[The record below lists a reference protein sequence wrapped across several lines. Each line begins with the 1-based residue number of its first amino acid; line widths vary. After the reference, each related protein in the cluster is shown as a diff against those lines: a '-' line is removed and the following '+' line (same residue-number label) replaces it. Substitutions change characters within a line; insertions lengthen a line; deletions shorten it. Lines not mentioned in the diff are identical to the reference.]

1 MRRIALL
8 ILALAFAA
16 PQAAAQRTPDRRPP
30 RDTIRFADPA
40 PSDSIGRDE
49 ADEDETAADT
59 AAADSVP
66 RPGPFSR
73 DGGRG
78 PFSVEASGQ
87 VAPRPPR
94 GEIVWLETAP
104 APRVAAR
111 DTAASRRTSARD
123 TARTGSGR
131 SASRDTTSAGRTAS
145 RDTASTRRTGTGQ
158 TARRDTASTGGRTA
172 SRDTAARTRTAAR
185 DTASRTGRTA
195 PRDTASRRTGTTT
208 PASGR
213 TATSATTTPTRPA
226 QGSAPRR
233 TMHTVAAGETFFG
246 IARRYGVTAAQ
257 LRAMNPDVDPESV
270 EVGDVLRLPAAARDS
285 RASGSAQGTAGQP
298 QTPAASR
305 TPNRTGSRPTRPAT
319 RTHTVAPGE
328 TLFGIA
334 RRYGV
339 TRQAIIDANELESNQ
354 VRTGQRLTIPPPD

>member
-1 MRRIALL
+1 
-8 ILALAFAA
+8 
-16 PQAAAQRTPDRRPP
+16 
-30 RDTIRFADPA
+30 
-40 PSDSIGRDE
+40 
-49 ADEDETAADT
+49 
-59 AAADSVP
+59 
-66 RPGPFSR
+66 
-73 DGGRG
+73 
-78 PFSVEASGQ
+78 
-87 VAPRPPR
+87 
-94 GEIVWLETAP
+94 
-104 APRVAAR
+104 
-111 DTAASRRTSARD
+111 
-123 TARTGSGR
+123 
-131 SASRDTTSAGRTAS
+131 
-145 RDTASTRRTGTGQ
+145 
-158 TARRDTASTGGRTA
+158 
-172 SRDTAARTRTAAR
+172 
-185 DTASRTGRTA
+185 
-195 PRDTASRRTGTTT
+195 
-208 PASGR
+208 
-213 TATSATTTPTRPA
+213 
-226 QGSAPRR
+226 
-233 TMHTVAAGETFFG
+233 MHTVAAGETFFG

>member
-8 ILALAFAA
+8 IVALAFAA
-16 PQAAAQRTPDRRPP
+16 PEAAAQGTPNRRPP
-30 RDTIRFADPA
+30 RDTIRFAEPA
-40 PSDSIGRDE
+40 PSDSADDE
-49 ADEDETAADT
+49 ADDDHADADA

-104 APRVAAR
+104 APRVASS
-111 DTAASRRTSARD
+111 DTAASRRASIRD
-123 TARTGSGR
+123 TARTGS
-131 SASRDTTSAGRTAS
+131 GRTAS
-145 RDTASTRRTGTGQ
+145 RDTASTRLAGARPNGTTRTSTGQ
-158 TARRDTASTGGRTA
+158 TTRR
-172 SRDTAARTRTAAR
+172 
-185 DTASRTGRTA
+185 
-195 PRDTASRRTGTTT
+195 
-208 PASGR
+208 
-213 TATSATTTPTRPA
+213 AT
-226 QGSAPRR
+226 
-233 TMHTVAAGETFFG
+233 HTVAAGETFFG

-257 LRAMNPDVDPESV
+257 LRAMNPDVDWESV
-270 EVGDVLRLPAAARDS
+270 EVGEVLRLPATARDT
-285 RASGSAQGTAGQP
+285 RASGAGQGAARQP

-339 TRQAIIDANELESNQ
+339 TRQAVIDANELESDQ
-354 VRTGQRLTIPPPD
+354 LRTGQRLTIPPPD

>member
-16 PQAAAQRTPDRRPP
+16 PQAAAQGTPDRRPP

-40 PSDSIGRDE
+40 PSDSTDE
-49 ADEDETAADT
+49 DGADEDETAADT

-104 APRVAAR
+104 APRVA
-111 DTAASRRTSARD
+111 SRD
-123 TARTGSGR
+123 TARTG
-131 SASRDTTSAGRTAS
+131 SRDTTSAGRTAS

-158 TARRDTASTGGRTA
+158 AGTTRTNTGQTARRDTASTGSRTA
-172 SRDTAARTRTAAR
+172 SRDTASRSRTASR

-195 PRDTASRRTGTTT
+195 PRDTASRRTGSTT

-213 TATSATTTPTRPA
+213 TTAGSVATTPADRPA
-226 QGSAPRR
+226 QGSASGPRR
-233 TMHTVAAGETFFG
+233 TTHTVAAGETFVG

-257 LRAMNPDVDPESV
+257 LRAMNPDVDSESV
-270 EVGDVLRLPAAARDS
+270 EVGDVLRLPASARDS
-285 RASGSAQGTAGQP
+285 RASGSGQGTAGQP
-298 QTPAASR
+298 QAPAASR

-339 TRQAIIDANELESNQ
+339 TRQAIIDANELGSDQ